1 MHVDGFRFDL
11 ASILARDSYGNPIPD
26 PPVLWDLESDP
37 LLADTKFIAEA
48 WDAAGLYQVGTFV
61 GDSWREWNGLFRDD
75 ARRFFRGDAG
85 GAVRKFADRLVGSPD
100 LYRGKGR
107 EPEQSINFVTCHD
120 GFSLNDLVSYNTKHN
135 EANGEQN
142 RDGGND
148 NFSWNHG
155 IEGPTTH
162 PEIEKLRNRQVKNL
176 LAVTL
181 LSIGMP
187 MILMGDE
194 VRRTQKGNNNDYCHD
209 ELSSWFDWTLVEKH
223 SDVLRFVQ
231 MLCAR
236 RVQRSTEH
244 ERTRLTLSQLVLRA
258 HKAWHGVKLN
268 QPDWGDGSH
277 CIAFTAELREERML
291 VHLVLNA
298 YWEPLDFELPQ
309 TWGEKT
315 LAWQRWIDTA
325 QPSPQ
330 DIVPWQSA
338 PTIPSTPYRADSRS
352 VVVLYAGL

>member
-1 MHVDGFRFDL
+1 
-11 ASILARDSYGNPIPD
+11 
-26 PPVLWDLESDP
+26 
-37 LLADTKFIAEA
+37 
-48 WDAAGLYQVGTFV
+48 
-61 GDSWREWNGLFRDD
+61 
-75 ARRFFRGDAG
+75 
-85 GAVRKFADRLVGSPD
+85 
-100 LYRGKGR
+100 
-107 EPEQSINFVTCHD
+107 
-120 GFSLNDLVSYNTKHN
+120 
-135 EANGEQN
+135 
-142 RDGGND
+142 
-148 NFSWNHG
+148 
-155 IEGPTTH
+155 
-162 PEIEKLRNRQVKNL
+162 VKNL

-223 SDVLRFVQ
+223 SDVLRFMQ